1 MPKKKVAKAKK
12 AAKKIIQQQVEEQK
26 LLPARQHLSYTANM
40 DNIIFEATFKET
52 SQFDENNKYVPVHLR
67 EIVSHIVVSVG
78 PMVNNPALKKG
89 AKIIPIGP
97 GKVNVLEVDENSL
110 VGSIKPHDII
120 AIVK

>member
-1 MPKKKVAKAKK
+1 MPNKKAAKKNK
-12 AAKKIIQQQVEEQK
+12 AAKKIIAQVVEEQK
-26 LLPARQHLSYTANM
+26 LLPTRQHLQYTANM
-40 DNIIFEATFKET
+40 DNIIFEATFKEE

-67 EIVSHIVVSVG
+67 EITSHVVTSVG